1 MSFIVFLDAVFAI
14 RPGKFLTEV
23 LLIPRAGA
31 SDVVGG
37 IGNEGD
43 VFGHMMAQFM
53 IEGDYVGRVP
63 KRVVFRT
70 KRTFS
75 NFELCHTQKGER
87 SLPVFRIIAGVPKN
101 AIAVG
106 ADRTRDSLA
115 ATILCA
121 MFCVRDVEF
130 ALVTTFVAMRLA
142 SI

>member
-1 MSFIVFLDAVFAI
+1 MIDILVAQRVMDAPEPPTSSAS
-14 RPGKFLTEV
+14 
-23 LLIPRAGA
+23 LLGHRIIPKG
-31 SDVVGG
+31 
-37 IGNEGD
+37 
-43 VFGHMMAQFM
+43 
-53 IEGDYVGRVP
+53 
-63 KRVVFRT
+63 VVFRT

-115 ATILCA
+115 ATIRCA

-130 ALVTTFVAMRLA
+130 ALVTTFVAMRLVP
-142 SI
+142 I